1 MSNDRNCSPVKNSKW
16 NFHSTFSK
24 SNFRVYLCRK
34 WQRNNLSNDRWC
46 VKSIGDER
54 KLRASLAAE
63 SRRRIEKKKKNGPRS
78 RNKEKTDTKQ
88 RVRRPSPLPADRFFP
103 CTRRQ
108 YRIRHYLETIETL
121 SRRSTISG
129 SFFLSST
136 LGEAKLKAF
145 LTLSRTLC
153 PVVCVWS
160 TIVVL
165 LYTSSPKSPNDL
177 YEAPIPAG
185 MAAITYFLLA
195 VARPRWKCPLRTV
208 LFGRLRQGW
217 SCPPC
222 FGGSTS
228 HFFADTRSSL
238 VGCCCYR
245 CSVVDDGWYACPKP
259 RYANIVRQQG
269 KRTGKRANK
278 ESPR

>member
-1 MSNDRNCSPVKNSKW
+1 MHRS
-16 NFHSTFSK
+16 
-24 SNFRVYLCRK
+24 
-34 WQRNNLSNDRWC
+34 
-46 VKSIGDER
+46 G
-54 KLRASLAAE
+54 
-63 SRRRIEKKKKNGPRS
+63 RRIEKKVRGREATKP
-78 RNKEKTDTKQ
+78 TDAKPQ

-185 MAAITYFLLA
+185 MAATTYLRFA
-195 VARPRWKCPLRTV
+195 VARPRWKCRGKCPLRTV
-208 LFGRLRQGW
+208 LFGRLRQG
-217 SCPPC
+217 
-222 FGGSTS
+222 
-228 HFFADTRSSL
+228 
-238 VGCCCYR
+238 
-245 CSVVDDGWYACPKP
+245 
-259 RYANIVRQQG
+259 
-269 KRTGKRANK
+269 
-278 ESPR
+278 